1 MYSYITAFL
10 SISFICYT
18 LSQIGNFYDHYRH
31 RARAYERAHTYL
43 QTETCTNPRVKASLG
58 EYNLCDQSEKVM
70 DKTPLMAA
78 IFDTAE
84 DIHICGN
91 GYCSLLGHNITN
103 SLPQIII
110 TTGIFALLLLWASGV
125 QLRKNHD
132 RHSKEYWSLP
142 FKQNKKSK

>member
-18 LSQIGNFYDHYRH
+18 LSQIGNFYDHYLQ
-31 RARAYERAHTYL
+31 RARAYERAQTYL
-43 QTETCTNPRVKASLG
+43 KTELCTNPRVKASLG
-58 EYNLCDQSEKVM
+58 EYNLCDQSERVM
-70 DKTPLMAA
+70 DKTPLMSA

-110 TTGIFALLLLWASGV
+110 TFGIFALLLLWASGI
-125 QLRKNHD
+125 QLRRNNQKRAHD
-132 RHSKEYWSLP
+132 YWSLP
-142 FKQNKKSK
+142 IKGTKLD